1 MIFISLQN
9 AYYLRTQH
17 NLDVVDAVVTAITKA
32 NLTSASDKILVASED
47 SSALAAIQNLVP
59 SVKLVY
65 NVPFNPT
72 NPISVTLPVLQVSKS
87 QLVANT
93 NGRGGRGF
101 YLRHIKHLNGL
112 WSMFSFGDQCRAA
125 GRSLVSRSASIEIN
139 ISLIII

>member
-65 NVPFNPT
+65 NVPFNPD
-72 NPISVTLPVLQVSKS
+72 NPISVTLPVLQVSKFPIS
-87 QLVANT
+87 CQYI
-93 NGRGGRGF
+93 GQGGPVF
-101 YLRHIKHLNGL
+101 YLRHVKHLNGL
-112 WSMFSFGDQCRAA
+112 RSRLSLGD
-125 GRSLVSRSASIEIN
+125 
-139 ISLIII
+139 